1 MICMRARSVSVYIS
15 PRVLNRIDQEAKRER
30 RSRSDWIET
39 HFEKLFFKEEQAE
52 IAIKIG

>member
-1 MICMRARSVSVYIS
+1 MRMRARPVSVYIS

>member
-1 MICMRARSVSVYIS
+1 MRMRARPVSVYIS

-39 HFEKLFFKEEQAE
+39 HFEKVFFKEEPAE

>member
-1 MICMRARSVSVYIS
+1 MQARPVSVYIS
-15 PRVLNRIDQEAKRER
+15 PRALNRIDQEAKRER

-39 HFEKLFFKEEQAE
+39 LFETLFFKEEEPKE